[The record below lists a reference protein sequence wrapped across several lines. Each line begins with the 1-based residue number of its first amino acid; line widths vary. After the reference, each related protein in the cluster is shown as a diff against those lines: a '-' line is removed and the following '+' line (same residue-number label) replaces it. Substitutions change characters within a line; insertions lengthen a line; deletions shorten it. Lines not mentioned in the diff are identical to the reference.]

1 MKLKD
6 FYKQS
11 VDMNERVDVNGIRID
26 GWASMHYGVF
36 SSVINENNYKKIAEI
51 GVGYG
56 THAKYILNHCKDIEQ
71 LYLVD
76 PMIDYPN
83 DHFSLDIMNQEAN
96 IPGNNFNELYELIN
110 DYLQPYQ
117 NYTWHRKKSLE
128 ITNAEIADSSLDAVF
143 IDGAHDYDNVLADL
157 IFWSKKIKPGGQI
170 LGDDFWIEDIK
181 RAVNFFST
189 STDMAYDLLRL
200 PHKEYYIYRFKL

>member
-11 VDMNERVDVNGIRID
+11 VDLNEQVDGTGNRIG
-26 GWASMHYGVF
+26 GWASMHYGIF
-36 SSVINENNYKKIAEI
+36 SKIINENNYKKIAEI

-56 THAKYILNHCKDIEQ
+56 THAKYILNECKNIEQ

-76 PMIDYPN
+76 PMINYPN
-83 DHFSLDIMNQEAN
+83 DYFALDIMNQEAE

-110 DYLQPYQ
+110 DYLSPYQ
-117 NYTWHRKKSLE
+117 NYTWYRKKSLE
-128 ITNAEIADSSLDAVF
+128 ITDTEIPNASLDAIF

-157 IFWSKKIKPGGQI
+157 LFWSKKIKPGGQI
-170 LGDDFWIEDIK
+170 LGDDFWIDDIK
-181 RAVNFFST
+181 RAVDFFST
-189 STDMAYDLLRL
+189 STHMVYDLLRL
-200 PHKEYYIYRFKL
+200 PHKEYYIYRFKF